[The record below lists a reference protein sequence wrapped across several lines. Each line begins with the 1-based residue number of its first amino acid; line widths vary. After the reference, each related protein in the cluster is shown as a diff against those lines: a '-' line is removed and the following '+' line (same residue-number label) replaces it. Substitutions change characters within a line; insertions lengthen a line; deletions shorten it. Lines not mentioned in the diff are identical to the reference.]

1 MHKINEENQKTSLGA
16 KIFVSFFLVILLLG
30 IGISTI
36 IQNILTKTLKT
47 EGVETYLVNRIVNQ
61 FTITSLG
68 FIMIAMVLTFIIAF
82 ILSRSISKPLT
93 ILTKTAQDI
102 TAGDL
107 SKRAVVKSNDEIGQ
121 LAQSFN
127 TSINALVDAK
137 TKVETILHNI
147 GDAVFVIDNKYRIIV
162 FNKTSCEL
170 SGYTTKEAIGQK
182 YDKILKFIYEDSK
195 KINNVFIRECIE
207 GGKLTSMANHTLLV
221 RKDGIEIPVEDSA
234 APLTAI
240 KLFTEMLSNKDT
252 ERLSEE
258 QKEYIKAAH
267 ESTDRMA
274 KLVNELLNISRLETG
289 KLKIE
294 PNPVNLIT
302 FIQDIIEETDAL
314 AKKHKCK
321 ILFIK
326 PEKNSITALIDPT
339 LVRQVIHNLLMNAIR
354 YSTDK
359 ITINLEEKI
368 DNYQIS
374 IQDRGIG
381 IPREIQG
388 RIFEKFFRADNA
400 QKITSTGSGLGL
412 YLAKMITRAFGGKI
426 WFKSKKGEGSTFFVS
441 IPKEGM
447 KKEEGGKSLIKIN

>member
-234 APLTAI
+234 GNIMGCAVVFRDVSQSREVDKMKSEFVSLASHQLRTPLTAI

-354 YSTDK
+354 YSPD
-359 ITINLEEKI
+359 
-368 DNYQIS
+368 
-374 IQDRGIG
+374 
-381 IPREIQG
+381 
-388 RIFEKFFRADNA
+388 
-400 QKITSTGSGLGL
+400 KITSTGSGLGL

-447 KKEEGGKSLIKIN
+447 KKEEGGKSLIKKN